1 VSDLA
6 KHTPALSLRRL
17 TLLLAFLVAF
27 AQGLLA
33 VHEISH
39 AIQRSNDVGQ
49 ADAVCISCL
58 ALSGVNGAPVPVHAM
73 PEPPRL
79 LAGVSS
85 VLSLA
90 IAPSA
95 PIRFFLSRAP
105 PRSLR

>member
-1 VSDLA
+1 MSDLA

-17 TLLLAFLVAF
+17 MLLLAFLVAF

-39 AIQRSNDVGQ
+39 AIQRSSDVGQ
-49 ADAVCISCL
+49 TDVVCISCL

-73 PEPPRL
+73 PEHPHL
-79 LAGVSS
+79 VAAISS
-85 VLSLA
+85 AFLLA